1 MSKRLDSSELLA
13 EALDHCLDLLA
24 QGESAETCLARYPQL
39 AEELRPLLKST
50 AELRGMASLQLS
62 QAAREKIRARILH
75 EFSRSAN
82 RKSWFTMGVWRWA
95 SASAAA
101 ILAMAV
107 LGAGTVRASLDS
119 LPGSPMYEVK
129 IATEQ
134 VQLALARSDTDR
146 ARIHADLADKRAQE
160 MAAEARFGKAKEV
173 SHLGNKLNSHIER
186 AIELTQLAEED
197 ESPPRDAAPKDY
209 PPKPSRLQG
218 TPTDGP
224 LRTAPT
230 ARKGFKG
237 PMGPV
242 RQTLRQRFI
251 IHQRMLEAAIDEA
264 PPAHRPALRKTL
276 GEHGLKY
283 RKLLEKLGEASQE
296 QGSP

>member
-82 RKSWFTMGVWRWA
+82 RKSWFAFGAWRWA

-146 ARIHADLADKRAQE
+146 ARIHAELADKRAQE
-160 MAAEARFGKAKEV
+160 MASEVRFGKAKEV
-173 SHLGNKLNSHIER
+173 SHLGNKLNRHIER
-186 AIELTQLAEED
+186 ALELTRLEE
-197 ESPPRDAAPKDY
+197 ESPSGSTTPSDYTPLPARARD
-209 PPKPSRLQG
+209 

-224 LRTAPT
+224 QQMVPAART
-230 ARKGFKG
+230 GFKG
-237 PMGPV
+237 PLGPV

-251 IHQRMLEAAIDEA
+251 IHQRMLEAAIEEA

-283 RKLLEKLGEASQE
+283 RKLLERLGEASQE